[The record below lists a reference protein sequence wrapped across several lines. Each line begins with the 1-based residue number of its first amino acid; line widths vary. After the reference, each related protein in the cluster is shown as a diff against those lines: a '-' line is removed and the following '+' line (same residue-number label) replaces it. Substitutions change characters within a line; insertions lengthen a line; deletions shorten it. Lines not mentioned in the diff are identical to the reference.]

1 VRLGNW
7 VMVTRRV
14 PGKSAEKPKP
24 KVASLIPGKVHSIL
38 YRDGAIVQAHEP
50 ILIVESLG
58 MLIPHA
64 LPVDVRIDRWK
75 VIPEQVVHA
84 GQELAEFQVLAKP

>member
-1 VRLGNW
+1 
-7 VMVTRRV
+7 
-14 PGKSAEKPKP
+14 
-24 KVASLIPGKVHSIL
+24 L
-38 YRDGAIVQAHEP
+38 YRDGATVQAHEP

-75 VIPEQVVHA
+75 VTPKQSVHA
-84 GQELAEFQVLAKP
+84 GQELAEFQVLAKT